1 MRIDLHNHSK
11 YSDGLY
17 SVKEVIEFAKK
28 ENVDVFALTD
38 HDSVFGVDEA
48 YEIGAL
54 NGIKVLKGMELSTF
68 YKGNTVHIV
77 TLFKHNIVPKE
88 LYDFS
93 QNIIDVRNN
102 RCIRMMENIRNI
114 FGVKTDMEYLFKDAT
129 IITRANMYHCLVH
142 SNPNLSHEE
151 AHMMVS
157 DKSPAYIP
165 STKLDTESGL
175 KMLRKL
181 DCITILA
188 HPTLIKRDIVE
199 EIIKLGFDGI
209 EARYPLNKENDFEYF
224 SNMAKKYNMFISA
237 GSDFHGDDTHA
248 MIGTSVL
255 NEDEFKIILQ
265 KLELGDDF

>member
-17 SVKEVIEFAKK
+17 SVKNLIEIAKK
-28 ENVDVFALTD
+28 QKVDVLALTD

-48 YEIGAL
+48 YEIGAQY
-54 NGIKVLKGMELSTF
+54 GIKVLKGMELSTF

-77 TLFKHNIVPKE
+77 ALFKHNIVPKE

-93 QNIIDVRNN
+93 QNIIDIRNN
-102 RCIRMMENIRNI
+102 RCIKMMENIRNI
-114 FGVKTDMEYLFKDAT
+114 YKVKTDMDYLFKDAT
-129 IITRANMYHCLVH
+129 IITRANMYQCLIH
-142 SNPNLSHEE
+142 SNPNLTHEE
-151 AHMMVS
+151 AHQMVS

-165 STKLDTESGL
+165 STKLDTVSGL
-175 KMLRKL
+175 KMLREL
-181 DCITILA
+181 DSIAILA

-199 EIIKLGFDGI
+199 EIVKLGFDGI

-224 SNMAKKYNMFISA
+224 ADLAKKYNMFISA
-237 GSDFHGDDTHA
+237 GSDFHGDDRHA

-255 NEDEFKIILQ
+255 NEAEFKIILN